1 MKKRVERESVHMEND
16 LSPLNNDLQTYWDEY
31 LKSKENS
38 RQDQLKEKAVKLGC
52 PNNLDLAHYVE
63 SLEVQVR
70 EMSAQ
75 LETLGQRKKVSH
87 LIQRS
92 R

>member
-1 MKKRVERESVHMEND
+1 MAVKKRVERESGYMESD

-31 LKSKENS
+31 LKSKENTQ
-38 RQDQLKEKAVKLGC
+38 QDQLKEKTVKLGC
-52 PNNLDLAHYVE
+52 PNNLDLARYVE

-75 LETLGQRKKVSH
+75 LEKLGQRKKVSH
-87 LIQRS
+87 LI
-92 R
+92 